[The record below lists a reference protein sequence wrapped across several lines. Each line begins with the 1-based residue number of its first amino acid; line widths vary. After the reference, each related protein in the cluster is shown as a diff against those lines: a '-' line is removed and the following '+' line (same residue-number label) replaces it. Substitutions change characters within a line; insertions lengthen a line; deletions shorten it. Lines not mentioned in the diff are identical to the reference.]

1 MAVSC
6 AYQFTMTTT
15 ETGLSLDGASSAFV
29 IHDAYNE
36 SGTLN
41 ASSTPPATKV
51 LSKLITLTAGA
62 YTIDL
67 TTETGINGAA
77 LAGTGLRVQM
87 IRIKN
92 LGSATMTFSEGASNG
107 IALACGDITVPA
119 GGITQIYLNDAAPD
133 IAAGDRAIDVAGTGT
148 DTFELSL
155 LLG

>member
-1 MAVSC
+1 MAVSTD
-6 AYQFTMTTT
+6 YRFTMTTT
-15 ETGLSLDGASSAFV
+15 ETGLSIEGSSSAFV
-29 IHDAYNE
+29 IHDSFDE

-51 LSKLITLTAGA
+51 LSKTISLVAGA

-92 LGSATMTFSEGASNG
+92 LGSNTMTFTNGASNG
-107 IALACGDITVPA
+107 IALACGTITVPA
-119 GGITQIYLNDAAPD
+119 GGITQIFLNDAAPD
-133 IAAGDRAIDVAGTGT
+133 IAAGDRAIDVAGTLVEQ
-148 DTFELSL
+148 FELSL